1 MADFVDIVKIHI
13 NAGDGGNGAVS
24 FHREKYV
31 ASGGP
36 DGGDGGKGGNVVF
49 VVDDHVNTLI
59 DFRYKRKFV
68 AQNGANGGSKKC
80 TGKSGE
86 SITIRVPRGTLIKD
100 ANTGR
105 LIKDM
110 SDSEPFIAAKG
121 GKGGAGNVHFAT
133 ATRQTP
139 RFAKVGTP
147 GEEYDITLE
156 LKLLADVGLLG
167 FPNVGKSTLI
177 SVVSA
182 AKPKIANYHF
192 TTLTP
197 NLGVVKIADD
207 ASFVMADIPGLIEG
221 ASEGQGLGHYFLRH
235 VDRCRLLVHLVD
247 VASSEGRD
255 PISDF
260 EIINSELERYDS
272 ELAKRPQI
280 VAANKADIAEPE
292 QVERFREYIEGLGLE
307 MFVISAATAQGTR
320 ELINRVYERVCELP
334 PVTVYESEPEPIV
347 LETDDKTVT
356 VTVEDGVYFVEGK
369 WLLRAIANTN
379 FGDYESV
386 QYFQRILRDNGVIDK
401 LEEAGVQEDD
411 LVSIYDIEFR
421 FIN

>member
-1 MADFVDIVKIHI
+1 
-13 NAGDGGNGAVS
+13 
-24 FHREKYV
+24 
-31 ASGGP
+31 
-36 DGGDGGKGGNVVF
+36 
-49 VVDDHVNTLI
+49 
-59 DFRYKRKFV
+59 
-68 AQNGANGGSKKC
+68 
-80 TGKSGE
+80 
-86 SITIRVPRGTLIKD
+86 
-100 ANTGR
+100 
-105 LIKDM
+105 
-110 SDSEPFIAAKG
+110 
-121 GKGGAGNVHFAT
+121 
-133 ATRQTP
+133 
-139 RFAKVGTP
+139 
-147 GEEYDITLE
+147 
-156 LKLLADVGLLG
+156 
-167 FPNVGKSTLI
+167 
-177 SVVSA
+177 
-182 AKPKIANYHF
+182 
-192 TTLTP
+192 
-197 NLGVVKIADD
+197 
-207 ASFVMADIPGLIEG
+207 
-221 ASEGQGLGHYFLRH
+221 
-235 VDRCRLLVHLVD
+235 LVHLVD

-292 QVERFREYIEGLGLE
+292 QVERFREYIEGKGLE